1 MEDCSHIQIFAI
13 CYLASAL
20 SAVCTYSYSTLYSET
35 HSFSYRKVAVYS
47 LYFGTAG
54 LLACMIGFDML
65 GGKKAWYRAVGLAGG
80 IGIGAIKADIW
91 IAKLADMLPD
101 SKKQ

>member
-1 MEDCSHIQIFAI
+1 MEECSHIQIFAT

-20 SAVCTYSYSTLYSET
+20 SAVCAYSYSTLYSET
-35 HSFSYRKVAVYS
+35 QVFSYRKAAVYS

-54 LLACMIGFDML
+54 ILTCMLGFDLL

-80 IGIGAIKADIW
+80 IGIGAIKADVW
-91 IAKLADMLPD
+91 IARITGETPK
-101 SKKQ
+101 S

>member
-20 SAVCTYSYSTLYSET
+20 SAICTYSYSTLYSET
-35 HSFSYRKVAVYS
+35 AVFSYKKAMLYS

-54 LLACMIGFDML
+54 IITCMMGFDLL
-65 GGKKAWYRAVGLAGG
+65 GGKKAWYRVVGVAGG
-80 IGIGAIKADIW
+80 IGIGAIKADVW
-91 IAKLADMLPD
+91 IARLNGP
-101 SKKQ
+101 SK